1 MPDSTNPSP
10 KTVIV
15 VQSAVVLLSH
25 PQLPP
30 PDCVTMSGTVSSADT
45 SQTSPEKPGAHLH
58 TPEM

>member
-1 MPDSTNPSP
+1 M
-10 KTVIV
+10 IV
-15 VQSAVVLLSH
+15 LQSAVVLLSH